1 MADLVTTI
9 TESMVLNGSLRG
21 SSNSITTTGV
31 IDVFERILTCTHS
44 QTTTVAVFNSTPY
57 GADGALDVENCKY
70 FRITNLS
77 TDEDMKVAF
86 VTAATN
92 YQVTVRAGG
101 SHVLFQAEEVMIA
114 EADTTP
120 NFPTLED
127 LVTVEVRPSAT
138 TDVQVRY
145 AILQLVVLIFLMQ
158 KFRQQ
163 FFNQAFLCHNNF
175 FVIKLLLYFCL
186 DVVCADFSYLQDFQ
200 TKSQDL

>member
-1 MADLVTTI
+1 MADLTTTI
-9 TESMVLNGSLRG
+9 TECVVLNGSTRG
-21 SSNSITTTGV
+21 STNVLTTANIV
-31 IDVFERILTCTHS
+31 DVFERILTCTHS
-44 QTTTVAVFNSTPY
+44 QTTTVAVFNSTPH

-101 SHVLFQAEEVMIA
+101 SHVLFQAEEALIA

-138 TDVQVRY
+138 TDVQVEVF
-145 AILQLVVLIFLMQ
+145 AALV
-158 KFRQQ
+158 
-163 FFNQAFLCHNNF
+163 
-175 FVIKLLLYFCL
+175 
-186 DVVCADFSYLQDFQ
+186 
-200 TKSQDL
+200 

>member
-9 TESMVLNGSLRG
+9 TETVTLNGSLRG
-21 SSNSITTTGV
+21 SSNSLTTTGV
-31 IDVFERILTCTHS
+31 VDVFERILTCTHS
-44 QTTTVAVFNSTPY
+44 QTTTVAVFASTPH

-70 FRITNLS
+70 FRISNLS
-77 TDEDMKVAF
+77 SDQDMKVAF

-120 NFPTLED
+120 NFHTLED

-138 TDVQVRY
+138 TDVQVEVFVG
-145 AILQLVVLIFLMQ
+145 LV
-158 KFRQQ
+158 
-163 FFNQAFLCHNNF
+163 
-175 FVIKLLLYFCL
+175 
-186 DVVCADFSYLQDFQ
+186 
-200 TKSQDL
+200 